1 MWPTHDENRSDP
13 VIDQA
18 MATVAGASFRAATIR
33 NDSIA
38 GADGAGGAH
47 PITPIDIAAAAPS
60 APNRRR

>member
-1 MWPTHDENRSDP
+1 